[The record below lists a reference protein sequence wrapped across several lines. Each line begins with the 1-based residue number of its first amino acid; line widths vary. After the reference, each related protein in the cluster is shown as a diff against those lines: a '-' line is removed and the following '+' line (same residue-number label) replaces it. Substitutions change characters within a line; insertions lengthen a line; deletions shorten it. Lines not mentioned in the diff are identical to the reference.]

1 MQYTPLPIPGLPT
14 RVVNLIVIHCSATQ
28 SGKALSVDA
37 IDAMHKARGFARTPL
52 AVRAFNPQRPH
63 IGYHYFVDI
72 NGTVHTGRHVDEVG
86 AHAANFNTRSIGIC
100 MAGGVERDGQYTY
113 AQWDALAAL
122 VTDIATQ
129 YHIHLAPPTRHYNG
143 MQSYT
148 ETDGICGHRDLSPD
162 KDGDGLVEP
171 FEWLKTCPGFDVRY
185 WLKNGLWPESKNI
198 FKGDQAHV

>member
-1 MQYTPLPIPGLPT
+1 MKYTSAPITGLPA
-14 RVVNLIVIHCSATQ
+14 RVVNLIVIHCSATE
-28 SGKALSVDA
+28 SGKSLSVEA
-37 IDAMHKARGFARTPL
+37 IDAMHKARGFARGPL
-52 AVRAFNPQRPH
+52 AVRAFNPQLAH
-63 IGYHYFVDI
+63 IGYHFFIDVKG
-72 NGTVHTGRHVDEVG
+72 NVHTGRH
-86 AHAANFNTRSIGIC
+86 AANFNARSIGIC

-122 VTDIATQ
+122 VTDLATQ
-129 YHIHLAPPTRHYNG
+129 YHIPLAPPTRHYNG

-185 WLKNGLWPESKNI
+185 WLKNGLWPEAKNI
-198 FKGDQAHV
+198 FKGAVNE

>member
-37 IDAMHKARGFARTPL
+37 IDAMHKARGFARNPL

-63 IGYHYFVDI
+63 IGYHYFIDI

-86 AHAANFNTRSIGIC
+86 AHAASFNARSIGIC

-122 VTDIATQ
+122 VTDLATQ
-129 YHIHLAPPTRHYNG
+129 YHIPLAPPTRHYNG

-148 ETDGICGHRDLSPD
+148 ETDGICGHRNLSPD

-198 FKGDQAHV
+198 FKD